1 MRKTTLIIISILFFG
16 CANNRKWEPV
26 KTIYNSGFSFEK
38 GDILILKK
46 KLTPYSLFGHSA
58 IVLDKGRVA
67 EYPAYGYGYIEVGIS
82 EWLEATLDR
91 DMIILRPKLNDN
103 QKEQIQNIV
112 ENYSYSKYG
121 VINKKFGTS
130 EFYCSSFIWRVYYD
144 LGIDLDKNY
153 KYFTMPYDFL
163 KSPYL
168 ENKIEEN

>member
-1 MRKTTLIIISILFFG
+1 MKKTILLMISLIFFG
-16 CANNRKWEPV
+16 CTNNKKWESV
-26 KTIYNSGFSFEK
+26 KTIYNKGFSFEQ

-46 KLTPYSLFGHSA
+46 KFTPYSLFGHSA

-91 DMIILRPKLNDN
+91 DLIVLRPKLNETQKN
-103 QKEQIQNIV
+103 QLQEIIMS
-112 ENYSYSKYG
+112 YSYSKYG
-121 VINKKFGTS
+121 VLNRKFGTS

-153 KYFTMPYDFL
+153 KFFTLPYDFL
-163 KSPYL
+163 KSTYL